1 MRDIG
6 IQLFPQLADG
16 TLGAPTLTP
25 STDSL
30 RVRLGNF
37 DADTALDAVGVG
49 WGTDTATVFANQGG
63 ALVATPPIAVT
74 HDGWDDLEAAD
85 VSGDGRDDIVVMS
98 GQGLVPNIQ
107 VLTQLAGG
115 GFAAPVASSVPGGA
129 LTQGIGVGDVTGDG
143 RIDVVA
149 SYGGNRPSSG
159 LAVFAQTAGG
169 TLAAAVTYP
178 SGDIPE
184 PVEVADVTDDGR
196 ADVILAHG
204 GWNLAGVYRGTSGG
218 TLGAEETYAI
228 PYASHYGPDGL
239 AVGDITGDEAPDV
252 VIADYNHGLVVLR
265 NMGLGEP
272 TPTPTPRRATRSRR
286 PPRRRRRARHRPPA
300 PRRVPPRPRSR
311 RPCPGRSSRRRT
323 SPRASA

>member
-98 GQGLVPNIQ
+98 GQGLVPNLQ

-265 NMGLGEP
+265 NMGFGEP
-272 TPTPTPRRATRSRR
+272 SPHRRPRRATRSRR
-286 PPRRRRRARHRPPA
+286 PPRRRRRARHRPRA
-300 PRRVPPRPRSR
+300 PRRPRSR